1 MLFEDVDGVAV
12 AVMPAEGAGHGVRYM
27 GLVEAEKRFG
37 VPKEVLADLWD
48 SNARRFAVDVVDEFD
63 AGEGGSRPEAGKVAE
78 NASGAGGRDSG
89 GVGGSSPREKA
100 ALQQLRLAKYPA
112 LTDEQWEYFL
122 EVCRQRR
129 LNPWARQL
137 LAALEPAERK
147 RDGDEK
153 GGGFELAL
161 IMSIEGMRLVAHRTG
176 LYAGID
182 EIEFGWG
189 EDPRY
194 PASAKATVYRLVG
207 APGARE
213 RASFVARAY
222 WAEYA
227 PAIVEGTLWERM
239 PRVCMERPAE
249 AMALRRAF
257 PAELGGIYV
266 AEEGLGGRQ
275 TADDGSRD
283 RARRVVAAGE
293 DDQMVSA
300 ESGDVM
306 PAGED
311 GPQTRRQCELELLEL
326 GVTPAAAREAVIAR
340 FAAAYPHLV
349 GTPGLYGLVVREVR
363 KRPGDYRGVVGATGP
378 R

>member
-1 MLFEDVDGVAV
+1 MLFEEVDGVAV
-12 AVMPAEGAGHGVRYM
+12 AVMPAEGAGEGVRYM
-27 GLVEAEKRFG
+27 RLVEAEKRFG

-63 AGEGGSRPEAGKVAE
+63 AGEGATRPGAGEVAE
-78 NASGAGGRDSG
+78 NAAGADGRDSG
-89 GVGGSSPREKA
+89 GVGESSPREQA

-112 LTDEQWEYFL
+112 LTGEQWEYFL
-122 EVCRQRR
+122 EVCRQRK

-147 RDGDEK
+147 RDADEK
-153 GGGFELAL
+153 GSGFELAL

-222 WAEYA
+222 WSEYA

-266 AEEGLGGRQ
+266 AEEGLGSRQ
-275 TADDGSRD
+275 AADNGSRD
-283 RARRVVAAGE
+283 GARRVVAAGE
-293 DDQMVSA
+293 DDRMVSA
-300 ESGDVM
+300 AGLSEGEM

-326 GVTPAAAREAVIAR
+326 GVTPAAAREAVIGR

-363 KRPGDYRGVVGATGP
+363 KRPGDYRGGTGG
-378 R
+378 